1 MDDLDDEILHLL
13 DKGNVRY
20 TSISKKLGIPTST
33 AHARI
38 KKMEK
43 SGIIR
48 RYRGDIDWKKAGLP
62 LSCYIL
68 INIDVDVLK
77 RLHTTQEKMLRQL
90 LAIPYVKEGNII
102 TGDADLLIKV
112 IAKDTTN
119 LGDILLNHIDR
130 IEGIAKTKAMIVLE

>member
-1 MDDLDDEILHLL
+1 MDYLDDEILHLV
-13 DKGNVRY
+13 DRGNIRY

-48 RYRGDIDWKKAGLP
+48 RYTGDIDWKKAGLP

-68 INIDVDVLK
+68 VNIDVDTLK
-77 RLHTTQEKMLRQL
+77 RVHTTQEKLLKQL
-90 LAIPYVKEGNII
+90 LLVPYVKEGNII
-102 TGDADLLIKV
+102 TGEADLLIKV
-112 IAKDTTN
+112 IAKDTTD
-119 LGDILLNHIDR
+119 LRDILLNHIDQ
-130 IEGIAKTKAMIVLE
+130 IEGIAKTKTMIVLE